1 MKSSV
6 KRFLALGIRYLLL
19 IGISVVF
26 LYPVLYMVCNSLKSI
41 QDLVNPTVE
50 WLPSRLCWDNYTRAL
65 KTLVYGKTLPFTF
78 LYTAVAAAAQ
88 TVC

>member
-50 WLPSRLCWDNYTRAL
+50 WLPSKLCWDNYT
-65 KTLVYGKTLPFTF
+65 
-78 LYTAVAAAAQ
+78 
-88 TVC
+88 

>member
-41 QDLVNPTVE
+41 QDLVNPTVDRK
-50 WLPSRLCWDNYTRAL
+50 S
-65 KTLVYGKTLPFTF
+65 V
-78 LYTAVAAAAQ
+78 V
-88 TVC
+88 